1 MTFEEIDPRV
11 IDTMRKLR
19 REAED
24 AEYESSTPGAARW
37 RERAEI
43 RRPGSNPPAPRS
55 VKPPPPPNPPP
66 ERSVKGDAPK
76 YDAPM
81 AQRHRFGRV
90 LDLPPRDHGDLD
102 GAHWLTA
109 VAGLALVLWVVV
121 ALVLWWL
128 A

>member
-11 IDTMRKLR
+11 IDTMRQLR

-24 AEYESSTPGAARW
+24 AEYEASTPGAARW

-81 AQRHRFGRV
+81 VRS
-90 LDLPPRDHGDLD
+90 DLD
-102 GAHWLTA
+102 DSRWLVWFA
-109 VAGLALVLWVVV
+109 LYLAAVVV
-121 ALVLWWL
+121 ALVVIWL
-128 A
+128 VAA